1 MLYIYG
7 TGARAYI
14 YVYRRIFVNILS
26 QICTQKV
33 YRNIATQDCSH
44 VAIFG
49 TFKTW
54 IKIGLDCAG

>member
-1 MLYIYG
+1 MG

-33 YRNIATQDCSH
+33 YKNIATQDCSH
-44 VAIFG
+44 VAILG
-49 TFKTW
+49 TYKTC
-54 IKIGLDCAG
+54 IKIVWDSV